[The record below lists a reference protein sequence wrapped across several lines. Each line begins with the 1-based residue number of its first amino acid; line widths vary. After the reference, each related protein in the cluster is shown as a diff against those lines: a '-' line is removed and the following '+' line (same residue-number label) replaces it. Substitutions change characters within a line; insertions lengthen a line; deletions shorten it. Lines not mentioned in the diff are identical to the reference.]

1 MTRLVVVV
9 EGIEGAG
16 LAVVDALA
24 RLQLAARRLGG
35 GVHVYDAPKELVQV
49 LGLAGLADVLPCRAR
64 SNLEDRRLAEVLEE
78 LGVEEVVDVGDAAVD
93 DLHRLD

>member
-9 EGIEGAG
+9 DGIEETG
-16 LAVVDALA
+16 LALVDALA

-35 GVHVYDAPKELVQV
+35 VARVYDAPAEFVQV

-64 SNLEDRRLAEVLEE
+64 SDVEDRRLAEVLEV
-78 LGVEEVVDVGDAAVD
+78 LRADEVVDVGDAP
-93 DLHRLD
+93 LG